1 MKEYNIAINGFFGRM
16 GQSIYKESQN
26 FSNCKITV
34 GCDLDEKIK
43 SNPKTSLTLTSNIKN
58 ESNLFDSIIDFSL
71 PQSTIELIAKCIEIK
86 KPITIGTTGF
96 NEQQLDQINHAS
108 QSIPIL
114 LAPNM
119 SYGVN
124 ATFSAIEH
132 LAKVLKNYKVI
143 INETHHKNKVDK
155 PSGTA
160 IKIASIITDN
170 SSSIKNKSEIKI
182 NSSRID
188 SEVGTH
194 EIIFENDNNK
204 INVIHTAFDRS
215 IFARGA
221 LETAIWIADQK
232 PGLYNYQ
239 HFLNS
244 KS

>member
-1 MKEYNIAINGFFGRM
+1 MFNNKILPLDYALQNIEKELAQAKEY
-16 GQSIYKESQN
+16 
-26 FSNCKITV
+26 
-34 GCDLDEKIK
+34 
-43 SNPKTSLTLTSNIKN
+43 
-58 ESNLFDSIIDFSL
+58 
-71 PQSTIELIAKCIEIK
+71 
-86 KPITIGTTGF
+86 
-96 NEQQLDQINHAS
+96 
-108 QSIPIL
+108 
-114 LAPNM
+114 
-119 SYGVN
+119 
-124 ATFSAIEH
+124 
-132 LAKVLKNYKVI
+132 
-143 INETHHKNKVDK
+143 HKNKVDK